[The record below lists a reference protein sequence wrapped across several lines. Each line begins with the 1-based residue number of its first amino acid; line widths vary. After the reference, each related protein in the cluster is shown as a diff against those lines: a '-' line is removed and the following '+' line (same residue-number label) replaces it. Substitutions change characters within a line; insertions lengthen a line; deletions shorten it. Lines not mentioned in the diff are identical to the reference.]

1 MFQRYGKAF
10 ITKLYTKYTMPNFQT
25 TRTLKKLKQ
34 TSSDN
39 ILLNKKGAEKKN
51 YVPKLKLGFLAI
63 FHFSLFCQWNQKHS
77 FFLRMLNSYM
87 SNKILD
93 NIYIY
98 IYIYKCN
105 HIRDLEN
112 FTWLIE

>member
-39 ILLNKKGAEKKN
+39 ILLNKKGAEKK
-51 YVPKLKLGFLAI
+51 KLCSKTETGI
-63 FHFSLFCQWNQKHS
+63 SCNFSL
-77 FFLRMLNSYM
+77 
-87 SNKILD
+87 
-93 NIYIY
+93 
-98 IYIYKCN
+98 
-105 HIRDLEN
+105 
-112 FTWLIE
+112 